1 MRLLY
6 ILIFSILLQS
16 CSFDNKS
23 GIWKNE
29 NEVLVQKND
38 PLSNFESLSYVEE
51 QFDKIVP
58 FDGNSKIKISNTVSN
73 LKWSD
78 IFYNKINNFDNFKY
92 NNLNKLLFKSKK
104 LSRFDTS
111 ENILYEEN
119 NIILNDSKGN
129 LIIYSIDEKKIIS
142 KFNFYKKRYKKL
154 KKKINF
160 IVENNIIYVADN
172 LGYLYSYNYS
182 INKILWAK
190 KYKIP
195 FRSNLKIYNK
205 QLALADQANTLYLFN
220 KENGEIL
227 KKFPSEEITVK
238 NRFINNLALNNK
250 NLFFLNTYGTLYS
263 FNIDH
268 SNINWF
274 LNLNQST
281 DLTPGESFDGTRII
295 NYDKKL
301 IITSNNF
308 LYIIDEDNGSI
319 IFKINFTSSISP
331 VVNNNYLFII
341 SKNDLLIVLDIEKGK
356 IKYSYDIN
364 QKIADYY
371 ETKKRNALFRNLL
384 LLNDKIFIFLNN
396 SFVLNFDI
404 IGNLN
409 DIKKLPTKINSNP
422 IIIDG
427 SIIYL
432 DKKNRLSIVD

>member
-154 KKKINF
+154 NKKINF

-190 KYKIP
+190 NYKIP

-263 FNIDH
+263 FNIDQA
-268 SNINWF
+268 NINWF

-281 DLTPGESFDGTRII
+281 DLTPSESFDGTRII

>member
-154 KKKINF
+154 NKKINF

-190 KYKIP
+190 NYKIP

-281 DLTPGESFDGTRII
+281 DLTPSESFDGTRII

>member
-51 QFDKIVP
+51 QFNKIVP

-154 KKKINF
+154 NKKINF

-190 KYKIP
+190 NYKIP

-281 DLTPGESFDGTRII
+281 DLTPSESFDGTRII

-331 VVNNNYLFII
+331 VVSNNYLFII

>member
-78 IFYNKINNFDNFKY
+78 IFYNKMNNFDNFNY

-154 KKKINF
+154 NKKINF

-190 KYKIP
+190 NYKIP

-281 DLTPGESFDGTRII
+281 DLTPSESFDGTRII

>member
-38 PLSNFESLSYVEE
+38 PLSNFESLSYVKE

-78 IFYNKINNFDNFKY
+78 IFYNQINNYDNFKY

-104 LSRFDTS
+104 LSRFDIS

-154 KKKINF
+154 NKKINF

-182 INKILWAK
+182 IKKILWAK
-190 KYKIP
+190 NYKIP

-205 QLALADQANTLYLFN
+205 QLVLADQANTLYLFN

-281 DLTPGESFDGTRII
+281 DLTPSETFDGTRII

-396 SFVLNFDI
+396 SFVLYFDI

>member
-1 MRLLY
+1 MKLFY

-154 KKKINF
+154 NKKINF

-190 KYKIP
+190 NYKIP

-281 DLTPGESFDGTRII
+281 DLTPSESFDGTRII

>member
-29 NEVLVQKND
+29 NEVLVQKNN

-154 KKKINF
+154 NKKINF

-190 KYKIP
+190 NYKIP

>member
-78 IFYNKINNFDNFKY
+78 IFYNKMNNFDNFNY

-154 KKKINF
+154 NKKINF

-190 KYKIP
+190 NYKIP

-281 DLTPGESFDGTRII
+281 DLTPSESFDGTRII

-432 DKKNRLSIVD
+432 DKKNRLSIIN

>member
-38 PLSNFESLSYVEE
+38 PLSNLESLSYVEE

-154 KKKINF
+154 NKKINF

-190 KYKIP
+190 NYKIP

-281 DLTPGESFDGTRII
+281 DLTPSESFDGTRII

>member
-38 PLSNFESLSYVEE
+38 PLSNFESLSYVKE
-51 QFDKIVP
+51 QFNKIVP

-154 KKKINF
+154 NKKINF

-190 KYKIP
+190 NYKIP

-281 DLTPGESFDGTRII
+281 DLTPSESFDGTRII

>member
-51 QFDKIVP
+51 QFNKIVP

-154 KKKINF
+154 NKKINF

-190 KYKIP
+190 NYKIP

-281 DLTPGESFDGTRII
+281 DLTPSESFDGTRII

>member
-51 QFDKIVP
+51 QFNKIVP

-154 KKKINF
+154 NKKINF

-190 KYKIP
+190 NYKIP

-281 DLTPGESFDGTRII
+281 DLTPSESFDGTRII

-384 LLNDKIFIFLNN
+384 LLNDKIFVFLNN

>member
-38 PLSNFESLSYVEE
+38 PLSNFESLSYVKE
-51 QFDKIVP
+51 QFNKIVP
-58 FDGNSKIKISNTVSN
+58 FDGNTKIKISNTVSN

-154 KKKINF
+154 NKKINF

-190 KYKIP
+190 NYKIP

-281 DLTPGESFDGTRII
+281 DLTPSESFDGTRII

>member
-1 MRLLY
+1 MKLFY

-29 NEVLVQKND
+29 NEVLAKKKD
-38 PLSNFESLSYVEE
+38 PLDNFKSLSSAKD
-51 QFDKIVP
+51 QFDKVIP
-58 FDGNSKIKISNTVSN
+58 FDGNSKIKTSNVVSS
-73 LKWSD
+73 LEWSD
-78 IFYNKINNFDNFKY
+78 IFYNRINNYENFKY

-104 LSRFDTS
+104 LSRFDIS
-111 ENILYEEN
+111 KNILYEEN
-119 NIILNDSKGN
+119 NIIFNDAKGN
-129 LIIYSIDEKKIIS
+129 LIIYSIDEKKIVS
-142 KFNFYKKRYKKL
+142 KYNFYKKKYKKFN
-154 KKKINF
+154 KKINF

-172 LGYLYSYNYS
+172 LGYLYSYDYS

-190 KYKIP
+190 NYKIP
-195 FRSNLKIYNK
+195 FRSNLKIYDK

-220 KENGEIL
+220 KKNGQIL
-227 KKFPSEEITVK
+227 KKFPSEETTVK
-238 NRFINNLALNNK
+238 NQFINNLALNNK

-263 FNIDH
+263 FNINR

-274 LNLNQST
+274 LNLNQSS
-281 DLTPGESFDGTRII
+281 DLTPSSSFESTRII

-319 IFKINFTSSISP
+319 IYKINLTSSISP
-331 VVNNNYLFII
+331 VVNNNHLFIV

-364 QKIADYY
+364 QKIADFYK
-371 ETKKRNALFRNLL
+371 TKKRNAFFRNLL
-384 LLNDKIFIFLNN
+384 LMNDKIFIFLNN
-396 SFVLNFDI
+396 SFILNFDI
-404 IGNLN
+404 IGNLDN
-409 DIKKLPTKINSNP
+409 IEKLPTKINSNP

-432 DKKNRLSIVD
+432 DKKNRLSIVN

>member
-51 QFDKIVP
+51 QFNKIVP

-154 KKKINF
+154 NKKINF

-190 KYKIP
+190 NYKIP

-263 FNIDH
+263 FNIDQA
-268 SNINWF
+268 NINWF

-281 DLTPGESFDGTRII
+281 DLTPSESFDGTRII

>member
-38 PLSNFESLSYVEE
+38 PLSNFESLSYVKE
-51 QFDKIVP
+51 QFNKIVP

-154 KKKINF
+154 NKKINF

-190 KYKIP
+190 NYKIP

-281 DLTPGESFDGTRII
+281 DLTPSESFDGTRII

-356 IKYSYDIN
+356 IK
-364 QKIADYY
+364 
-371 ETKKRNALFRNLL
+371 
-384 LLNDKIFIFLNN
+384 
-396 SFVLNFDI
+396 
-404 IGNLN
+404 
-409 DIKKLPTKINSNP
+409 
-422 IIIDG
+422 
-427 SIIYL
+427 
-432 DKKNRLSIVD
+432 